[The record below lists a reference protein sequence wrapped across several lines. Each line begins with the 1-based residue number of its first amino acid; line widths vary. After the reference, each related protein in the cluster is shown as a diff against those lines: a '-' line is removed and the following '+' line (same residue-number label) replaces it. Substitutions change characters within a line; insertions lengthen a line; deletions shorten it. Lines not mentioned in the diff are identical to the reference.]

1 MRTLLLQESQTGAEE
16 RAPETVARSE
26 SEEKEKKEQTELEE
40 WATKVHKDAAEAAAA
55 MGGEL
60 KLSGKEALEIQ
71 LKLLSDEETRKVQER
86 LRKEQEAKPNETG
99 NM

>member
-1 MRTLLLQESQTGAEE
+1 MRTILLQETQTGVEG
-16 RAPETVARSE
+16 RASETVALSE

-55 MGGEL
+55 IGGEL

-86 LRKEQEAKPNETG
+86 LHKEQETKPNETV
-99 NM
+99 